1 MPELEL
7 IQTPSQDVQPAIL
20 PAAQRLLLDI
30 LDTVREPLLVLDHEF
45 RVTHANRAF
54 FHTFQVEPRD
64 TIGTVLFALG
74 DGQWDIAPLREMLRD
89 KLPLEAQLDDFDVD
103 HEFPG
108 IGRKIML
115 LNARLV
121 SQGPD
126 EPRIILL
133 AIEDITERRFTEW
146 RLAAQRQSQ
155 LDILDTVR
163 QPLLVLDHEFR
174 VSQANR
180 AFFHAFQV
188 EPEDTIGTV
197 LFALGDGQWDIAP
210 LREMLRDKL
219 PVEKQLDDFDVDHV
233 FPGIGRKIMLLNA
246 RLVSQGPDE
255 PRIILLAI
263 EDITER
269 RFTEWHLAAQRRSQ
283 LDILDTV
290 REPLLVLD
298 HEFRVT
304 QANRAF
310 FHTFRVEPE
319 DTIGTVLFALGD
331 GQWDIAPLREMLR
344 DKLPLEKQLDDFDV
358 DHEFPGIGRKIMLLN
373 ARLVSQGPD
382 EPRIILLAIEDI
394 TERRFTEWNLA
405 VQRRGQLDILDTVRE
420 PLLVLDHEFR
430 VTQANRAF
438 FHTFRVEPKDT
449 IGTVLFALGDG
460 QWDIAPL
467 REMLRDKLPL
477 EKQLDDFDVDHEFPG
492 IGRKIMLLNARL
504 VSQGPDEPRI
514 ILLAIEDITQ
524 RRFTEWRLAE
534 QHRELE
540 RSNEALDEF
549 ASVASH
555 DLQEPVRKIIS
566 FGDLLN
572 ASAGPALEGNAREH
586 LARMLSAAARM
597 RTLINDLLL
606 YSQVSTRATPLV
618 RTDLARIATEV
629 VADLET
635 AIAESGGVVE
645 IGPLPTIE
653 ADPLQMRQLLQNLLG
668 NALKYRH
675 ADRTPVVRL
684 GSTDR
689 GGPQCIITVSDNGIG
704 FSDAH
709 ASKIFRMFVRLHGRG
724 QYDGSGIGLAICR
737 KIVERHNGTITAT
750 SIAGQGATF
759 TVTLPVKQA
768 ARGYQP

>member
-1 MPELEL
+1 VPNLKL
-7 IQTPSQDVQPAIL
+7 VQTPSPDAPLATV

-30 LDTVREPLLVLDHEF
+30 LDTVRQPLLVLDDEF
-45 RVTHANRAF
+45 RVTHANRDF
-54 FHTFQVEPRD
+54 FHTFRVEPKD

-89 KLPLEAQLDDFDVD
+89 KLPLESQLDDFDVD

-174 VSQANR
+174 V
-180 AFFHAFQV
+180 
-188 EPEDTIGTV
+188 
-197 LFALGDGQWDIAP
+197 
-210 LREMLRDKL
+210 
-219 PVEKQLDDFDVDHV
+219 
-233 FPGIGRKIMLLNA
+233 
-246 RLVSQGPDE
+246 
-255 PRIILLAI
+255 
-263 EDITER
+263 
-269 RFTEWHLAAQRRSQ
+269 
-283 LDILDTV
+283 
-290 REPLLVLD
+290 
-298 HEFRVT
+298 T

-310 FHTFRVEPE
+310 FHTFQVEPK

-394 TERRFTEWNLA
+394 TERRFTEWRLA
-405 VQRRGQLDILDTVRE
+405 AQRQSQLGILDTVRE

-438 FHTFRVEPKDT
+438 FHTFQVEPEDT

-524 RRFTEWRLAE
+524 RRYTEWRLAE

-566 FGDLLN
+566 FGDLLDRSVGQGL
-572 ASAGPALEGNAREH
+572 ATGDREH
-586 LARMLSAAARM
+586 LTRMLNAAARM

-606 YSQVSTRATPLV
+606 YSQVSTRVQPLV
-618 RTDLARIATEV
+618 RTDLGRIAREV

-635 AIAESGGVVE
+635 TIAESGGQVE
-645 IGPLPTIE
+645 IGPLCAID

-668 NALKYRH
+668 NALKYR
-675 ADRTPVVRL
+675 REGVPPVVKLSAVIRS
-684 GSTDR
+684 GV
-689 GGPQCIITVSDNGIG
+689 QCIITVADNGIG
-704 FSDAH
+704 FNENH
-709 ASKIFRMFVRLHGRG
+709 ATKIFRMFVRLHGKG

-759 TVTLPVKQA
+759 TVTLPVTQA
-768 ARGYQP
+768 ARGYQS